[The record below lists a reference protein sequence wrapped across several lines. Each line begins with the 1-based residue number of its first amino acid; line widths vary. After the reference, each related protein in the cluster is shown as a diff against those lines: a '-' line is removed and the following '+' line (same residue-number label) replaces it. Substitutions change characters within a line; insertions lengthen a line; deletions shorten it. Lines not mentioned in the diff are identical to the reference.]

1 MLSKAIKYGK
11 EKRSEYYG
19 AKATSCSCRNH
30 GECDWC
36 RDNRLHQTKVELDR
50 ILDQLDYYE
59 EYKDKLT
66 DKKEEN

>member
-36 RDNRLHQTKVELDR
+36 RDDRLHQAKA
-50 ILDQLDYYE
+50 QLIRWLE
-59 EYKDKLT
+59 EYKNYVKG
-66 DKKEEN
+66 EANAE

>member
-1 MLSKAIKYGK
+1 MS
-11 EKRSEYYG
+11 R
-19 AKATSCSCRNH
+19 TTRNYAYH
-30 GECDWC
+30 KCCENNCDYC
-36 RDNRLHQTKVELDR
+36 LRNKLHQANVELDR